1 MPMKI
6 YNNHKKY
13 KVKTLTYR
21 YILFLY
27 FLITNVSV
35 LKAQDPAIIPKS
47 EDSLVLFLKTY
58 PKDTVYVRALRP
70 YTLKQIYEHAN
81 YKKADSLI
89 VVIKQLSEKLNYGR
103 GIYFHYLLKAL
114 VHNQKTESK
123 LALENFKMCL
133 ETVKKHKLNK
143 TLEESSLN
151 NIAVGYEQLG
161 DKENTLKYALM
172 AVKVQEDPSYPV
184 KWLDYGP
191 YGIVSSIYKFRK
203 KYDEAIRY
211 NKMAFEIAEKKEDK
225 IGMALNK
232 NKLGNILDDQSK
244 TSEALKEYQLGL
256 KFAEEANYPLLQ
268 TDLLDNLGRLLTQAK
283 RYVEAEKYLKRN
295 ETLSESLES
304 PEAQKSAYHSLGELY
319 KSQGKFILAKA
330 YFKKA
335 YSKAK
340 DFDDYTDKYST
351 SKSLSESFAQL
362 GDYRN
367 AYQYLLEA
375 NVANDSVFSAE
386 SDEKMQELLTKYE
399 TEKKEA
405 EIKQLE
411 TDKKQANIRLMLLGI
426 LGVLAVFTGFLA
438 FNTYKSKQR
447 IETLEN
453 TQKLR
458 NRISS
463 DLHDEIGSTLSSISI
478 LSEMVAYQQK
488 KDQYKPEIMAQVSA
502 DAQSVIEKMDEI
514 IWTINPDND
523 EFYNLETRLKSYA
536 IPMLESK
543 DIDFKFIFSPELENV
558 IIDMGKRRD
567 IYLILKEAI
576 NNLVKYSSCKNAK
589 IVANFKDKTLELSV
603 SDDGIGFDTNEKS
616 NRNGQKNMQ
625 SRAEKIGAHLDIK
638 SELRKGTEVILSIPI

>member
-1 MPMKI
+1 ML
-6 YNNHKKY
+6 
-13 KVKTLTYR
+13 V
-21 YILFLY
+21 
-27 FLITNVSV
+27 
-35 LKAQDPAIIPKS
+35 AQDPAIIPKS

-70 YTLKQIYEHAN
+70 YTLKQIYDHAD

-133 ETVKKHKLNK
+133 GTVKKYKLNK

-161 DKENTLKYALM
+161 DRENALKYALM
-172 AVKVQEDPSYPV
+172 AVKVQEDPNYPV
-184 KWLDYGP
+184 KWLDHGP
-191 YGIVSSIYKFRK
+191 YGMVSSIYKFRK
-203 KYDEAIRY
+203 NYEEAIKY

-225 IGMALNK
+225 IGMAIHK

-244 TSEALKEYQLGL
+244 TNEALKEYQMGL
-256 KFAEEANYPLLQ
+256 KLAEDANYPLLQ
-268 TDLLDNLGRLLTQAK
+268 TDLLDNVGRLLMQTK

-295 ETLSESLES
+295 ESLSESLKS

-319 KSQGKFILAKA
+319 NVQGKFNLANA

-340 DFDDYTDKYST
+340 DFDDYTDKYTT

-375 NVANDSVFSAE
+375 NVANDSVFSAD

-399 TEKKEA
+399 SKKKEA

-411 TDKKQANIRLMLLGI
+411 TEKKQANMRLILLAI
-426 LGVLAVFTGFLA
+426 LGALVAVIAFLA
-438 FNTYKSKQR
+438 FNSYKSKQR
-447 IETLEN
+447 IKVLEN

-458 NRISS
+458 NRISA

-478 LSEMVAYQQK
+478 LSELVAFQQK
-488 KDQYKPEIMAQVSA
+488 KEQFNPEIMTQVSN
-502 DAQSVIEKMDEI
+502 DARNVIEKMDEI

-543 DIDFKFIFSPELENV
+543 DIDFKFDFSTELEN
-558 IIDMGKRRD
+558 IKIDMGKRRD

-576 NNLVKYSSCKNAK
+576 NNLVKYSNCKNAK
-589 IVANFKDKTLELSV
+589 IVARINDKALEMSV
-603 SDDGIGFDTNEKS
+603 SDDGFGFDMNAKS
-616 NRNGQKNMQ
+616 DRNGQKNMH
-625 SRAEKIGAHLDIK
+625 SRAKKIGAHLDIT
-638 SELRKGTEVILSIPI
+638 SELGKGTKVALTIPI